1 MPAFTE
7 SQLKRF
13 LATLSTREV
22 QLRGE
27 VQAINQD
34 DADTPAVADLHAQ
47 VEDFG
52 ERGEHRLRAE
62 VRFAEKERDIDE
74 LIAIAGAKE
83 RLARGVY
90 GECID
95 CGIDIPPARLK
106 VSPASARCLRC
117 QEKFELVHPIGPRI
131 LQTP

>member
-1 MPAFTE
+1 MPALTE
-7 SQLKRF
+7 SQL
-13 LATLSTREV
+13 E
-22 QLRGE
+22 QLRAKLDAREAQLSDE
-27 VQAINQD
+27 VRTINQD
-34 DADTPAVADLHAQ
+34 EADSTPVADRHAQ

-74 LIAIAGAKE
+74 LLAIAAAKE
-83 RLARGVY
+83 RMTRGAY

-95 CGIDIPPARLK
+95 CGVDIPLARLE
-106 VSPASARCLRC
+106 VSPASARCLPC
-117 QEKFELVHPIGPRI
+117 QEKYEQSHPIGPRI

>member
-1 MPAFTE
+1 MPLTD
-7 SQLKRF
+7 SQLEQLRAK
-13 LATLSTREV
+13 LEACEV
-22 QLRGE
+22 QLSGE
-27 VQAINQD
+27 LRSINQD
-34 DADTPAVADLHAQ
+34 DSDSPPVADRHAQ

-74 LIAIAGAKE
+74 LLAIAAAKE
-83 RLARGVY
+83 RMTRGVY

-95 CGIDIPPARLK
+95 CGFDIPRARLE
-106 VSPASARCLRC
+106 VSPASARCLPC
-117 QEKFELVHPIGPRI
+117 QEKYEQAHPIGPRI